1 MKKIL
6 KRLLVISIL
15 PLVLLYVSI
24 LLILT
29 IFTWVLFEKD
39 LVNNTCDF
47 LFYKTSTF
55 LDNN

>member
-1 MKKIL
+1 MKNIL
-6 KRLLVISIL
+6 KRLLVLTLFPIII
-15 PLVLLYVSI
+15 VYVSI
-24 LLILT
+24 LLVLT

-39 LVNNTCDF
+39 LVNDTCDF

>member
-1 MKKIL
+1 MKNIL
-6 KRLLVISIL
+6 KRLLIL
-15 PLVLLYVSI
+15 ILFPIIIVYVSI
-24 LLILT
+24 LLVLT

-47 LFYKTSTF
+47 LFYKTSKF